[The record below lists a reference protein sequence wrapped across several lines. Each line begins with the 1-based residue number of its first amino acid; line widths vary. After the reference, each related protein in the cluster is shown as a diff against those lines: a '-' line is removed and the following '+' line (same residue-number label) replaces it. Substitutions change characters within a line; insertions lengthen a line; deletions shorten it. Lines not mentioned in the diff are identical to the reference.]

1 MMTRQKSRRVRFED
15 ALGKIADVR
24 EEIEELRNELQEWL
38 DNMPEN
44 LLESEKASQLEDA
57 IECLNEVVGLAE
69 EIEASDVE
77 FPSMFG

>member
-1 MMTRQKSRRVRFED
+1 M
-15 ALGKIADVR
+15 
-24 EEIEELRNELQEWL
+24 LRDELQEWL

-57 IECLNEVVGLAE
+57 LVCLDETIGLAE
-69 EIEASDVE
+69 EIEGSDVE